1 MTKILL
7 VDDEPLL
14 LDSLEIILT
23 YSGGYEI
30 TGKAGNGIEALSLLS
45 KDVPDVMLVDLNM
58 PGMGGIELIPKVH
71 AEFPDIKIIVLT
83 TFYDER
89 SIAHAIAGGACGY
102 LLKDSGKDA
111 ILSAISQ
118 ALSGRSVLDQKVM
131 QKLNA
136 MLAAGASDAGAGDAA
151 ANGTSGAAGNGTG
164 TGSGSAAGA
173 AGNGSSGRDTS
184 DSSSPAGAA
193 TSSDA
198 FSGVRINLD
207 DYGMTEREKEICRL
221 ISEGCTNSQIASIL
235 FISEGTV
242 KNYVSTIYD
251 KLGEHDR
258 TKVVLMLTRMA

>member
-14 LDSLEIILT
+14 LESLEIILT
-23 YSGGYEI
+23 MSGDYEVI
-30 TGKAGNGIEALSLLS
+30 GKAGNGVEALELLS
-45 KDVPDVMLVDLNM
+45 RDTPDLMLVDLNM

-71 AEFPDIKIIVLT
+71 AEYPQIKIIVLT
-83 TFYDER
+83 TFYDEK

-111 ILSAISQ
+111 ILDAISQ
-118 ALSGRSVLDQKVM
+118 ALRGQSVLDLKVM
-131 QKLNA
+131 QKLNS
-136 MLAAGASDAGAGDAA
+136 MLASGNIDGADQGANA
-151 ANGTSGAAGNGTG
+151 SGN
-164 TGSGSAAGA
+164 TGSNENTDA
-173 AGNGSSGRDTS
+173 DTI
-184 DSSSPAGAA
+184 D
-193 TSSDA
+193 
-198 FSGVRINLD
+198 LD

-221 ISEGCTNSQIASIL
+221 ISEGCTNAQISSIL

-258 TKVVLMLTRMA
+258 TKVVLMLTRCKF

>member
-14 LDSLEIILT
+14 LESLEIILT
-23 YSGGYEI
+23 LSADYEVI
-30 TGKAGNGIEALSLLS
+30 GKAGNGVEALELLS
-45 KDVPDVMLVDLNM
+45 KDTPDLMLVDLNM

-71 AEFPDIKIIVLT
+71 ADHPQIKIIVLT
-83 TFYDER
+83 TFYDEK

-102 LLKDSGKDA
+102 ILKDSGKDA
-111 ILSAISQ
+111 ILDAISQ
-118 ALSGRSVLDQKVM
+118 ALRGQSVLDLKVM
-131 QKLNA
+131 QKLNS
-136 MLAAGASDAGAGDAA
+136 MLASGTIEGSSSETNTSSVSAESTDA
-151 ANGTSGAAGNGTG
+151 TSGY
-164 TGSGSAAGA
+164 SAAGSRA
-173 AGNGSSGRDTS
+173 NAKT
-184 DSSSPAGAA
+184 
-193 TSSDA
+193 
-198 FSGVRINLD
+198 INLD

-258 TKVVLMLTRMA
+258 TKVVLMLTRCKF

>member
-14 LDSLEIILT
+14 LESLEIILT
-23 YSGGYEI
+23 LSADYEVI
-30 TGKAGNGIEALSLLS
+30 GKAGNGVEALELLS
-45 KDVPDVMLVDLNM
+45 KDTPDLMLVDLNM

-71 AEFPDIKIIVLT
+71 ADHPQIKIIVLT
-83 TFYDER
+83 TFYDEK

-102 LLKDSGKDA
+102 ILKDSGKDA
-111 ILSAISQ
+111 ILDAISQ
-118 ALSGRSVLDQKVM
+118 ALRGQSVLDLKVM
-131 QKLNA
+131 QKLNS
-136 MLAAGASDAGAGDAA
+136 MLAS
-151 ANGTSGAAGNGTG
+151 GTIEGSSSGTNSSGAAESTD
-164 TGSGSAAGA
+164 AAS
-173 AGNGSSGRDTS
+173 GSSG
-184 DSSSPAGAA
+184 AGSRANA
-193 TSSDA
+193 ET
-198 FSGVRINLD
+198 INLD

-258 TKVVLMLTRMA
+258 TKVVLMLTRCKF

>member
-14 LDSLEIILT
+14 LESLEIILSL
-23 YSGGYEI
+23 SGDYEVI
-30 TGKAGNGIEALSLLS
+30 GKAGNGVEALELLS
-45 KDVPDVMLVDLNM
+45 KDVPDLMLVDLNM

-71 AEFPDIKIIVLT
+71 AEYPQIKIIVLT
-83 TFYDER
+83 TFYDEK

-111 ILSAISQ
+111 ILDAISQ
-118 ALSGRSVLDQKVM
+118 ALRGQSVLDLKVM
-131 QKLNA
+131 QKLNS
-136 MLAAGASDAGAGDAA
+136 MLASGNIDSDSNSGNGGSRESSGTRGSDA
-151 ANGTSGAAGNGTG
+151 
-164 TGSGSAAGA
+164 
-173 AGNGSSGRDTS
+173 DTI
-184 DSSSPAGAA
+184 D
-193 TSSDA
+193 
-198 FSGVRINLD
+198 LD

-221 ISEGCTNSQIASIL
+221 ISEGCTNAQISSIL

-258 TKVVLMLTRMA
+258 TKVVLMLTRCKF

>member
-23 YSGGYEI
+23 YSGGYEVM
-30 TGKAGNGIEALSLLS
+30 GKAGNGVEALECLR

-71 AEFPDIKIIVLT
+71 AEYPDIKIIVLT

-89 SIAHAIAGGACGY
+89 SISHAIAGGACGY

-118 ALSGRSVLDQKVM
+118 ALRGQSVLDQKVM
-131 QKLNA
+131 QKLNS
-136 MLAAGASDAGAGDAA
+136 MLAGGAGASGAIGAG
-151 ANGTSGAAGNGTG
+151 
-164 TGSGSAAGA
+164 
-173 AGNGSSGRDTS
+173 SSL
-184 DSSSPAGAA
+184 
-193 TSSDA
+193 SSDA
-198 FSGVRINLD
+198 ANTFGSGEAAGSAGAKGNSGNPGASAFQAGKSASINLD
-207 DYGMTEREKEICRL
+207 DFGMTEREKEICRL

-235 FISEGTV
+235 YISEGTV

-258 TKVVLMLTRMA
+258 TKVVLMLTRCRF